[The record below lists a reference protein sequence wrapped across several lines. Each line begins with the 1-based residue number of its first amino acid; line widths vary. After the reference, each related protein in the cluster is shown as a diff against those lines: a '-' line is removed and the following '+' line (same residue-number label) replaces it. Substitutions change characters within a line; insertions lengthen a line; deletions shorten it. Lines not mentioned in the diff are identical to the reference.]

1 MELPR
6 LERQQSAP
14 LLSPGLAGA
23 AGINEPETGYYEG

>member
-6 LERQQSAP
+6 LERQESAP

-23 AGINEPETGYYEG
+23 AGINEPET